1 MKKCLS
7 IVSLLSLLLALTLS
21 PAFAGK
27 PVDNDGDGFRSNV
40 DCNDN
45 DPLVNPDAIE
55 ICFDGIDNNCDDIID
70 EGCSGPVDAD
80 ADGYDNTQDCNDND
94 PAINPGVS
102 EICGNSIDDN
112 CDGNIDEGCQS
123 IDNDSDGYN
132 STQDC
137 NDNDPAINPG
147 ANEICGNSVDD
158 NCDGNIDEGCGG
170 GTDPNHGSL
179 VWSDYPS
186 SCISCHGSEYS
197 EMADSTHYKWVG
209 ETTEMTNQ
217 NGTLQG
223 KLTNAV
229 NSYCINILGDWKVC
243 GKCHVGRGLRPDDQA
258 ASNSNIDCLMCHN
271 EAYAKTR
278 TRLPDGSMAPPVDTA
293 TFDLNGFVQN
303 IAKPTRTNCLVCHA
317 FAGGGNAVKRGDL
330 SMSGSDLHGAD
341 LAEGTNNN
349 SDANFDVHMNTSA
362 SDLQCQACHV
372 FQNHK
377 TIGRGSDLRP
387 TDDLARGSEVKC
399 TTCHTG
405 FDQPGAHQAA
415 GANRVDADRHVLH
428 VACQACHIDEYAK
441 VTTETHRDWQF
452 HHGGV
457 PADGASGPGHP
468 ELSIGDNL
476 TPAFRFWNRTNDNY
490 LLGDPAVMDQETGTY
505 PTSRPIGDLN
515 DGKLYPFKYKTA
527 TQPMV
532 IADNVLVALD
542 TLEYLALS
550 GDVNAALESGL
561 TNMGYPANEPVEWVD
576 TDTYQL
582 LNHGVAP
589 ASAVDCAKC
598 HAGTDVNND
607 SELDLLG
614 YKLKGP
620 KEQICAQ
627 CHRDKRPKSDHDG
640 MHSHVDKGA
649 GMDCLFCHSF
659 TRQTELGGIGPCDTN
674 ASDFVD
680 NIPFAHPECN

>member
-1 MKKCLS
+1 MKK
-7 IVSLLSLLLALTLS
+7 IWTVVSLLSLLLTLTLT

-27 PVDNDGDGFRSNV
+27 PVDNDGDG
-40 DCNDN
+40 
-45 DPLVNPDAIE
+45 
-55 ICFDGIDNNCDDIID
+55 
-70 EGCSGPVDAD
+70 
-80 ADGYDNTQDCNDND
+80 
-94 PAINPGVS
+94 
-102 EICGNSIDDN
+102 
-112 CDGNIDEGCQS
+112 
-123 IDNDSDGYN
+123 YN
-132 STQDC
+132 SSQDC

-147 ANEICGNSVDD
+147 ASEICGNSLDD
-158 NCDGNIDEGCGG
+158 NCDGNVDEGCGG
-170 GTDPNHGSL
+170 GNDPNHDSL
-179 VWSDYPS
+179 IWVDYPS
-186 SCISCHGSEYS
+186 NCLGCHGSEYS

-209 ETTEMTNQ
+209 ETTEMINQ

-243 GKCHVGRGLRPDDQA
+243 GKCHVGRGLSPDDQA
-258 ASNSNIDCLMCHN
+258 AGTSNIDCLVCHS
-271 EAYAKTR
+271 ETYAKER
-278 TRLPDGSMAPPVDTA
+278 TRLPDGSMGPPSDKTTA
-293 TFDLNGFVQN
+293 ELDSYVQT
-303 IAKPTRTNCLVCHA
+303 IAKPTRTACLQCHA

-330 SMSGSDLHGAD
+330 SMSGADIHGAP
-341 LAEGTNNN
+341 LAEGTDNNTN
-349 SDANFDVHMNTSA
+349 PDFDVHMNMSA
-362 SDLQCQACHV
+362 SNLQCQACHV

-415 GANRVDADRHVLH
+415 GVNRIDADRHVQH
-428 VACQACHIDEYAK
+428 VSCQACHIDEYAK
-441 VTTETHRDWQF
+441 VATETHRDWRF

-457 PADGASGPGHP
+457 PADGVSGPGHP
-468 ELSIGDNL
+468 ELTVAAKL
-476 TPAFRFWNRTNDNY
+476 KPTFRFWNRMNDNY
-490 LLGDPAVMDQETGTY
+490 LLGDPAVLDQKTGAY
-505 PTSRPIGDLN
+505 PTSRPMGDIN

-532 IADNVLVALD
+532 SADKVLVALD
-542 TLEYLALS
+542 TLEYLAIS
-550 GDVNAALESGL
+550 GNVDTALASGL
-561 TNMGYPANEPVEWVD
+561 SNMGYPANEPVEWVE

-582 LNHGVAP
+582 LNHGIAS

-598 HAGTDVNND
+598 HAGIDLDND

-620 KEQICAQ
+620 KSQICSQ
-627 CHRDKRPKSDHDG
+627 CHRDKRPKSDQPG

-659 TRQTELGGIGPCDTN
+659 TRQSERGGISPCDAN
-674 ASDFVD
+674 AGDFVD
-680 NIPFAHPECN
+680 NIPFSHPECN